1 MSKKYKTGR
10 ANRTSYI
17 YYTSDG
23 SKITLTPGESNVTE
37 ADIELLHAMD
47 DNEVD
52 EQRRFAYH
60 TIHLNTGCGDENWE
74 MGDHDNRL
82 SDSSFDPENILLE
95 KEDERDYQ
103 SQLKNLRKAMNS
115 LQPRQFALFR
125 KVYVE
130 RRTNT
135 EIAAEEGVTEAAI
148 RNRIKKMHEKLRK
161 FFL

>member
-47 DNEVD
+47 DTEVD
-52 EQRRFAYH
+52 EQRRFEYH
-60 TIHLNTGCGDENWE
+60 TIHLNTGCGDENLE
-74 MGDHDNRL
+74 MDDYDNRL
-82 SDSSFDPENILLE
+82 SDSNFNPENILFE
-95 KEDERDYQ
+95 KEDERDCQ
-103 SQLKNLRKAMNS
+103 SQLKNLRKAMTS
-115 LQPRQFALFR
+115 LQPRQLELFR

-148 RNRIKKMHEKLRK
+148 RNRIKKMHKKLRK
-161 FFL
+161 NFL

>member
-23 SKITLTPGESNVTE
+23 SKIALTPGEDGVAK

-47 DNEVD
+47 DTEVN
-52 EQRRFAYH
+52 EQRRFEYH
-60 TIHLNTGCGDENWE
+60 TIHLNTGCGDEDWE
-74 MGDHDNRL
+74 IDDYDNRL
-82 SDSSFDPENILLE
+82 SDSCFNPENILLG

-103 SQLKNLRKAMNS
+103 SQLKNLHKAMTS
-115 LQPRQFALFR
+115 LQPRQLALFR

>member
-47 DNEVD
+47 DTEVN
-52 EQRRFAYH
+52 EQRRFEYH

-74 MGDHDNRL
+74 MDDYDNRL
-82 SDSSFDPENILLE
+82 SDSSFNPENIFLE

-103 SQLKNLRKAMNS
+103 SQLKNLRKAMTS
-115 LQPRQFALFR
+115 LHPRQLALFR

-135 EIAAEEGVTEAAI
+135 DIATEEGVTEAAI
-148 RNRIKKMHEKLRK
+148 RNRIKKMHAKLRK

>member
-10 ANRTSYI
+10 ANRMSYI

-23 SKITLTPGESNVTE
+23 SKIALLPGESNVTE

-47 DNEVD
+47 DTEVN
-52 EQRRFAYH
+52 EQRRFEYH
-60 TIHLNTGCGDENWE
+60 TIHLNTGCGDEDWE
-74 MGDHDNRL
+74 MGDYDNRL
-82 SDSSFDPENILLE
+82 SDSCFNPENILLE

-103 SQLKNLRKAMNS
+103 SQLKNLRKAMTS
-115 LQPRQFALFR
+115 LQPRQLALFR

-148 RNRIKKMHEKLRK
+148 RNRIKKMHAKLRK

>member
-23 SKITLTPGESNVTE
+23 SRITLTPGESNVTE
-37 ADIELLHAMD
+37 ADIELLHTMD
-47 DNEVD
+47 DNEMD
-52 EQRRFAYH
+52 KQRRFEYH
-60 TIHLNTGCGDENWE
+60 TIHLNTGCGDEDWE
-74 MGDHDNRL
+74 MDDYDNRL
-82 SDSSFDPENILLE
+82 SDSCFNPENILLE
-95 KEDERDYQ
+95 KEDKRDYQ
-103 SQLKNLRKAMNS
+103 SQLKNLRKAMTS
-115 LQPRQFALFR
+115 LQPPQLALFR

-148 RNRIKKMHEKLRK
+148 RNRIKKMHAKLRK

>member
-1 MSKKYKTGR
+1 MSKKYKTGK

-47 DNEVD
+47 DTEVN

-60 TIHLNTGCGDENWE
+60 TIHLNTGCGEEDWG
-74 MGDHDNRL
+74 MDDYDNRL
-82 SDSSFDPENILLE
+82 SDSSFNPENIFLE

-103 SQLKNLRKAMNS
+103 SQLKNLRNAMTS
-115 LQPRQFALFR
+115 LQPRQLELFR

>member
-115 LQPRQFALFR
+115 LQPRQLALFR

-130 RRTNT
+130 RCTNT